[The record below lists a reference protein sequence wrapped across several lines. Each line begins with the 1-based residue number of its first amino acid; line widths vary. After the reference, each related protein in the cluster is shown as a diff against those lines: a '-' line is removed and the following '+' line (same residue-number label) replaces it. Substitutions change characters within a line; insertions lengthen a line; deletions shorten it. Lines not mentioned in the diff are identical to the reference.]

1 MQPEEILESISG
13 GFFALDTDFR
23 FTYWNRAAEEGTGFS
38 RDNVLGKH
46 VFEIFPNAEAAEL
59 GDRYRTAMAAKS
71 FQSFETSY
79 RDKNFEAWY
88 NIRIYPN
95 ENGLSV
101 FFQDITKQKQQER
114 QRETLLEISHVINTS
129 NQLDDL
135 CSQVVHTIAARYD
148 LPFHHVLM
156 YIFRRQDEKIILVA
170 PELPSIEWE
179 RQLTARSI
187 TEQNSIACIDAVI
200 TGSAIVTSD
209 VSRSSYYAVAPELL
223 VTSDPKTVIAIPL
236 KV

>member
-46 VFEIFPNAEAAEL
+46 VFEIFPNAEASEL
-59 GDRYRTAMAAKS
+59 GDRYRTAMTMKS

-101 FFQDITKQKQQER
+101 FFQDITRQKQQER

-148 LPFHHVLM
+148 LPVHHVLM

-170 PELPSIEWE
+170 PEP
-179 RQLTARSI
+179 
-187 TEQNSIACIDAVI
+187 
-200 TGSAIVTSD
+200 
-209 VSRSSYYAVAPELL
+209 VSY
-223 VTSDPKTVIAIPL
+223 TH
-236 KV
+236 